1 MLLTVLT
8 GLWSWQSACNF
19 GDARVFIVFIKATI
33 LKPFIFLRHNAGPKR
48 RSQSKCAAVLT
59 VFVNRATEHKNAATQ
74 HVFVTFVK
82 WIKLIYVIPRVW
94 QRALPRLYRVIHN
107 SMAHFTKN
115 RYTSRGGKNCNRRTR
130 DGKRNSSS
138 FICVQ
143 VLYDSALWDK
153 TDVQH
158 LITPFHSIP
167 ATGYNGQF
175 LRWHQWF
182 FFPDQTDPVERQCP

>member
-59 VFVNRATEHKNAATQ
+59 VFVNRATEHKNAVTQ

-115 RYTSRGGKNCNRRTR
+115 RYTSRGERIVTGELGMEREILQVSSACKCYMTQLYETR
-130 DGKRNSSS
+130 QTSS
-138 FICVQ
+138 I
-143 VLYDSALWDK
+143 W
-153 TDVQH
+153 
-158 LITPFHSIP
+158 
-167 ATGYNGQF
+167 
-175 LRWHQWF
+175 
-182 FFPDQTDPVERQCP
+182 